1 MLDQRTWRQTDI
13 SSQTVFTNYLTQWW
27 LLGHGSCTWCTVR
40 RQGGPFCCSS
50 LRPRTH
56 LNVCCSGSR
65 THTDTPTL
73 LTYTSQNSNFKGRA
87 VPVPVKSLLC
97 SALFSCLFSRF
108 SLSNVS
114 RFGVMCF
121 KPCACFICRTAFPRF
136 VMFGLH
142 RLANRKNVRRTPAKR
157 GVNNWTPPAESLG
170 YQQEYPVSS
179 IQLPV
184 SRIRHRAA
192 ESWLNLSIRQLRV
205 MVCSLHT
212 TPSSCN
218 SNHLH
223 LLFRSWFGLG

>member
-87 VPVPVKSLLC
+87 VPVPVKSEQWDGVGKSACCVQLYFRVFFPVLACPTSLVSVSCVLSHVHVLFAEQLSLVLLC
-97 SALFSCLFSRF
+97 LACIGWRTEKMCEGRQRRGASIIERPRPRVWGISR
-108 SLSNVS
+108 S
-114 RFGVMCF
+114 
-121 KPCACFICRTAFPRF
+121 I
-136 VMFGLH
+136 
-142 RLANRKNVRRTPAKR
+142 
-157 GVNNWTPPAESLG
+157 
-170 YQQEYPVSS
+170 QYPVSS
-179 IQLPV
+179 CQYRVYATGQLKV
-184 SRIRHRAA
+184 D
-192 ESWLNLSIRQLRV
+192 
-205 MVCSLHT
+205 
-212 TPSSCN
+212 
-218 SNHLH
+218 
-223 LLFRSWFGLG
+223 